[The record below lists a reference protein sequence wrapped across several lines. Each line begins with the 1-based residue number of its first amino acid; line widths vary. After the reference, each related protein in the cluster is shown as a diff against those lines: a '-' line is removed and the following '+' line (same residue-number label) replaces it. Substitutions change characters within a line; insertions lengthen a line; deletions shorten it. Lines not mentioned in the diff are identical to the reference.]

1 MPKESL
7 PDEPQYSCRMRY
19 PFPPFIRR
27 NSLILNGFKCMSGL
41 PFLRNNSGSPER
53 GDIELVEREIL
64 RLLTIANG
72 GL

>member
-53 GDIELVEREIL
+53 GAGKGVFWVEVRPRVL
-64 RLLTIANG
+64 RLVC
-72 GL
+72 